1 MIEVYW
7 NAPYYMH
14 IIIGIVTLVIMG
26 FISVDKKGN
35 FDKSLIAPT
44 IIIFV
49 CMLFLWQIA
58 IVLVLIVAIC
68 YIPYQ
73 IGMLFKKGYVSWN
86 TESKAS
92 NEAKNLISKNLSKP
106 GSGKIVEVTNSGKEE
121 KTSNKK

>member
-1 MIEVYW
+1 
-7 NAPYYMH
+7 
-14 IIIGIVTLVIMG
+14 
-26 FISVDKKGN
+26 
-35 FDKSLIAPT
+35 
-44 IIIFV
+44 
-49 CMLFLWQIA
+49 MLFLWQIA